1 MPLQAGVLTSPRNMT
16 ARFLALGLLAWA
28 LAATPGCGGP
38 TFDGK
43 VYRSNE
49 IAFRIGPVPKTW
61 RSIEVEGAAL
71 SFRDDSNNATVAVNG
86 RCGVDGDDVP
96 LAALTHHLFLNF
108 TNRVVGSQRELV
120 IDGRGALR
128 TELDAHLDGVP
139 KRFVVYVLKKD
150 GCVYD
155 FMWIGVEG
163 APATNVEEFDHF
175 VAGFSTTT

>member
-1 MPLQAGVLTSPRNMT
+1 MRLQAVVLTSPRNMK

-28 LAATPGCGGP
+28 LVATPGCGGP
-38 TFDGK
+38 TFDGR
-43 VYRSNE
+43 VYRGSE
-49 IAFRIGPVPKTW
+49 VQFRVGTLPDSW
-61 RSIEVEGAAL
+61 RRIEVEGAAL
-71 SFRDDSNNATVAVNG
+71 SFRDDPSGATVAVNG

-108 TNRVVGSQRELV
+108 TKRVIVTQKELV

-155 FMWIGVEG
+155 FMWIGDESTKASSVEQ
-163 APATNVEEFDHF
+163 FDHF
-175 VAGFSTTT
+175 VAGFSTSI